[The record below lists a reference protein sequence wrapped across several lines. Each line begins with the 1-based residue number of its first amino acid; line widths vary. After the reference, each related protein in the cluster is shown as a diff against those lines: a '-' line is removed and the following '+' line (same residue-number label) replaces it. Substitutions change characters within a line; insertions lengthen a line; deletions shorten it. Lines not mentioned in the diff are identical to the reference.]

1 MMIEVGVTHQITI
14 NGDNAWIK
22 LSVSDTL
29 PDGTDLDSAV
39 DQLGQKVNQK
49 IIDVIETTVATVE
62 KYTN

>member
-1 MMIEVGVTHQITI
+1 MIEVGVTHQITI